1 MAQLMP
7 LPLTVSCF
15 SKIKIGFTFLVLAH
29 PGSSGQRA
37 VKRMCSVVSV
47 EKQIYFVIVFFRQND
62 EFEGQCQPVVIQ
74 HMDIAQPLSTLRR
87 LLEAQLNISLQDYE
101 FWLQDSVKVLYRVFI
116 RNLYVDYDSVPFFHN
131 IFC

>member
-1 MAQLMP
+1 
-7 LPLTVSCF
+7 
-15 SKIKIGFTFLVLAH
+15 
-29 PGSSGQRA
+29 
-37 VKRMCSVVSV
+37 
-47 EKQIYFVIVFFRQND
+47 
-62 EFEGQCQPVVIQ
+62 
-74 HMDIAQPLSTLRR
+74 MDIAQPLSTLRR